1 MTQQTLGQAADLYQP
16 QTTVK
21 TKNIAE
27 LPKVST
33 KLELIEDNWT
43 DKSGT
48 EVKQKV
54 VVVEG
59 VKYRVPKTVLEQ
71 LQTIRKFAPTLEYFK
86 VTKTGTTKDDTKYKV
101 EPVLN

>member
-1 MTQQTLGQAADLYQP
+1 MNQTLGQVADAYTP
-16 QTTVK
+16 TATKK
-21 TKNIAE
+21 TYNIAD

-33 KLELIEDNWT
+33 KLELVEDNWT
-43 DKSGT
+43 DKSGK
-48 EVKQKV
+48 VVQQQV

-71 LQTIRKFAPTLEYFK
+71 LQTIRKFAPNLEFFK
-86 VTKTGTTKDDTKYKV
+86 VNKTGTTKDDTKYKV